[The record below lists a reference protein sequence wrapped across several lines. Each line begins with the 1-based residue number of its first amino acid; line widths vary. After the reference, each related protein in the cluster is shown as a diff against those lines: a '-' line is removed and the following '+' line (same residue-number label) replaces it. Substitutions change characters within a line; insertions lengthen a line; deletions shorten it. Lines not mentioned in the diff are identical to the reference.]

1 MGQQYVVVSS
11 TPSYMHYRLTHMCT
25 VLSRKVVRLKQKD
38 ILLLSFVA
46 DC

>member
-11 TPSYMHYRLTHMCT
+11 TPSYMHYQLTHMCT